1 GVGEPQRPHR
11 PLPPRARGP
20 LRRRRRPGAGV
31 PRQARARDV
40 RAGGARARPAHR
52 RVRGRRGRRRRRRG
66 GGGRRHGR
74 RRGGLRRH
82 ARGGPPRRPR
92 RFLAH
97 AREAARGPRPRVPAL
112 SPPAPPE
119 AGGVPRRVSL
129 GWASHVS
136 PGHEYFHLQLS
147 DGCNILA
154 IMAPPASSNSASERE
169 AALQLLASIQ
179 RARRALIAYGE
190 RCADR
195 LGLTFPE
202 LLVLNELVHTAHPT
216 VVSRSTGIPPSTIS
230 RLLRS
235 LEDRGL

>member
-1 GVGEPQRPHR
+1 M
-11 PLPPRARGP
+11 
-20 LRRRRRPGAGV
+20 
-31 PRQARARDV
+31 
-40 RAGGARARPAHR
+40 
-52 RVRGRRGRRRRRRG
+52 
-66 GGGRRHGR
+66 
-74 RRGGLRRH
+74 
-82 ARGGPPRRPR
+82 
-92 RFLAH
+92 
-97 AREAARGPRPRVPAL
+97 
-112 SPPAPPE
+112 
-119 AGGVPRRVSL
+119 
-129 GWASHVS
+129 S

-235 LEDRGL
+235 LEDRGLVERAVDAKDLRRFRVSLTRTGKRVVARSRDCLAATLQPKIAHLGGERVAELFGALAVLEAEEA